1 MSQRAT
7 EETLASLHGA
17 LAAHFLERITS
28 GEATPAD
35 LNAARQ
41 FLKDNSISCV
51 AEENKDMQAI
61 SDRLPVFVP
70 YEEDAACK

>member
-17 LAAHFLERITS
+17 LAAHFLERLAS
-28 GEATPAD
+28 GEASTAD

-51 AEENKDMQAI
+51 AEENKDMQAL
-61 SDRLPVFVP
+61 SERLPDFVP
-70 YEEDAACK
+70 YTTDCE

>member
-7 EETLASLHGA
+7 EKVLAELHGA
-17 LAAHFLERITS
+17 LTKTFLAKITS
-28 GEATPAD
+28 GEATPAE

-70 YEEDAACK
+70 YEEDGV

>member
-17 LAAHFLERITS
+17 LAAHFLERIAS
-28 GEATPAD
+28 GRATPAD

-51 AEENKDMQAI
+51 AEENKDMQAL
-61 SDRLPVFVP
+61 SERLPDFVP